1 MNMML
6 KKDRK
11 SVSRKKAQSF
21 LDYSALSA
29 LVIFALLAMSGY
41 VMKSVNARYAH
52 VWADLYH
59 PINGVR

>member
-21 LDYSALSA
+21 LDYSALIA

>member
-1 MNMML
+1 MML

-21 LDYSALSA
+21 LDYSALIA